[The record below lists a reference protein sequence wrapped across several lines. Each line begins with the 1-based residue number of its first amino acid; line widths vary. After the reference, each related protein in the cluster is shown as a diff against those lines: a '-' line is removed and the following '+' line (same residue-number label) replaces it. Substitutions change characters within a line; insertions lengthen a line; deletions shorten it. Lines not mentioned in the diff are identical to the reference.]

1 MMVAFFSVFLLFSFV
16 VSLFV
21 GLFVQ
26 IEDTTDY
33 VKRYFQAIQWN
44 ESERDIEV
52 RRSRAKKEVFNFIK
66 IFIWPIGLYCWL
78 KSIFTSEEQDKDSP
92 FKSFIKIFK

>member
-1 MMVAFFSVFLLFSFV
+1 MVTFFSAFLIFSFV

-21 GLFVQ
+21 GLVVQ
-26 IEDTTDY
+26 YEDMSDY
-33 VKRYFQAIQWN
+33 IQRYFQAIQWN
-44 ESERDIEV
+44 ESARDIEI
-52 RRSRAKKEVFNFIK
+52 RRSHAKMEVFTFMK

-78 KSIFTSEEQDKDSP
+78 KSIFTSEEQGKDSP